1 MISVPLSRARTAENE
16 HWPALSESV
25 LPRFH
30 VTAGYGWL
38 NDPNGFSLYKG
49 EYHLFFQYSPYAPK
63 WDVMHWGHV
72 KTRDFIRWERLPCA
86 LAPDQEYD
94 RKWGCFSG
102 SALELRDG
110 RHLLMYTGVGDTED
124 GKDVQTQCLA
134 FGDGVNYEKF
144 EGNPVIPTELL
155 PPGSSTEHFRD
166 PKISKTDDGYR
177 VVVGNLDARG
187 DGNVLMFKSS
197 DAINWQ
203 FVSKVASSDNR
214 LGRMWECPD
223 LFELDGKD
231 VLIVS
236 PQEMRTGSME
246 FIEGNTTLYLV
257 GKLNGEGVLQRESEH
272 TIDYGLDFYAPQTVL
287 TADGRRVMI
296 AWMQYWNSVD
306 VYPVEGLPFFG
317 QMTLPRELHVKDGRL
332 IQRPVRE
339 LEAYRSDQVLY
350 ADVPVQA
357 NTALN
362 GVKGRSIDLSVEV
375 RPGDGG
381 YRSFAVN
388 IAQSDDYTTV
398 VRYDPQENT
407 VTVDRSRSGWPE
419 KVLNNRTFAVRENNG
434 AISLRFILDRYSM
447 ELFVND
453 GEQTATFEIFS
464 PEEADGISFEAEGCA
479 VINVEQYT
487 LDI

>member
-1 MISVPLSRARTAENE
+1 
-16 HWPALSESV
+16 
-25 LPRFH
+25 
-30 VTAGYGWL
+30 
-38 NDPNGFSLYKG
+38 
-49 EYHLFFQYSPYAPK
+49 
-63 WDVMHWGHV
+63 
-72 KTRDFIRWERLPCA
+72 
-86 LAPDQEYD
+86 
-94 RKWGCFSG
+94 
-102 SALELRDG
+102 
-110 RHLLMYTGVGDTED
+110 
-124 GKDVQTQCLA
+124 
-134 FGDGVNYEKF
+134 
-144 EGNPVIPTELL
+144 
-155 PPGSSTEHFRD
+155 
-166 PKISKTDDGYR
+166 
-177 VVVGNLDARG
+177 
-187 DGNVLMFKSS
+187 
-197 DAINWQ
+197 
-203 FVSKVASSDNR
+203 
-214 LGRMWECPD
+214 
-223 LFELDGKD
+223 
-231 VLIVS
+231 
-236 PQEMRTGSME
+236 ME

-317 QMTLPRELHVKDGRL
+317 QMTLPRELNVKDGRL

-350 ADVPVQA
+350 TDVPVQA
-357 NTALN
+357 NTALT
-362 GVKGRSIDLSVEV
+362 GVKGRSIDLSVEA

-388 IAQSDDYTTV
+388 IAQSGDYTTV

-419 KVLNNRTFAVRENNG
+419 KVLNHRTFAVRENNG
-434 AISLRFILDRYSM
+434 AITLRFILDRYSM